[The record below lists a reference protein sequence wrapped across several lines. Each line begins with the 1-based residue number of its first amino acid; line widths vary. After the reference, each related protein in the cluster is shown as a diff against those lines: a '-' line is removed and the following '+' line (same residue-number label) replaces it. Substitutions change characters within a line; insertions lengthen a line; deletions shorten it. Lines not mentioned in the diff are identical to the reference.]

1 MFKSDKK
8 SIGLLLIYS
17 LLLPLTLVFMM
28 PLEVSAASVE
38 KLQSFDMQQI
48 SITDLYLVNA
58 DLKKRIDLII
68 DFPVEDDIKAVILML
83 MVQLMR
89 LILPSLKNSCWVI
102 SRNCLNKNG
111 GRYEKNM

>member
-38 KLQSFDMQQI
+38 KLQSFDM
-48 SITDLYLVNA
+48 
-58 DLKKRIDLII
+58 
-68 DFPVEDDIKAVILML
+68 
-83 MVQLMR
+83 
-89 LILPSLKNSCWVI
+89 
-102 SRNCLNKNG
+102 
-111 GRYEKNM
+111 